1 MDSADKIRN
10 QVKILCEQLPI
21 RQNIVCLLH
30 YGSVKQ
36 KEDFTDQS
44 DLDFHLVLKKIDAQT
59 LRDIRDIFGFSQKI
73 DLSFHSLDEVV
84 YDDNLIF
91 QNGNQ
96 GLYFMHVLGS
106 SETLVGD
113 NIYLQLIPKMDEEQV
128 RKSIIE
134 KIRYY
139 IWLLRKNCVSGN
151 DLKIHKKYFI
161 RIIKDILI
169 LEKLIDYSNISTL
182 NNRQVV
188 HLFIEKF
195 QHQLNEHE
203 LELVSNLLN
212 LEEVK
217 NPEIED
223 CLVLFARRVN
233 EMVWKDIKKD

>member
-1 MDSADKIRN
+1 M
-10 QVKILCEQLPI
+10 PI
-21 RQNIVCLLH
+21 RENIICLLH

-36 KEDFTDQS
+36 KEDFNKQS
-44 DLDFHLVLKKIDAQT
+44 DLDFHIVLKKIDAQT
-59 LRDIRDIFGFSQKI
+59 LRDIKDIFGFSNKI
-73 DLSFHSLDEVV
+73 DISIHSLDEII
-84 YDDNLIF
+84 YQNNLIF

-106 SETLVGD
+106 SETLVGE
-113 NIYLQLIPKMDEEQV
+113 NIYLDLIPKMDEDQV
-128 RKSIIE
+128 KKSIIE

-139 IWLLRKNCVSGN
+139 VWLLRKNYVLGN
-151 DLKIHKKYFI
+151 SLRTHKKYFI

-195 QHQLNEHE
+195 QHQLSKHE
-203 LELVSNLLN
+203 LKLVSNLLL

-223 CLVLFARRVN
+223 CLVLFAKQIN
-233 EMVWKDIKKD
+233 EIVWREIRKD

>member
-1 MDSADKIRN
+1 MDSAGKIRS
-10 QVKILCEQLPI
+10 QVKILCEQMPI

-59 LRDIRDIFGFSQKI
+59 LRDIRDIFGFSPKI
-73 DLSFHSLDEVV
+73 DLSLHSLDEIVHG
-84 YDDNLIF
+84 DRLIF

-96 GLYFMHVLGS
+96 GIYFMHVLGS
-106 SETLVGD
+106 SETLVGE
-113 NIYLQLIPKMDEEQV
+113 NIYLRLIPKMNEGQV
-128 RKSIIE
+128 RESVIE

-139 IWLLRKNCVSGN
+139 IWLLRKNYVLGN

-188 HLFIEKF
+188 HLFIDKF
-195 QHQLNEHE
+195 QHQLSEHE
-203 LELVSNLLN
+203 LKLVSNLLN
-212 LEEVK
+212 LEDVK
-217 NPEIED
+217 DPEIEN
-223 CLVLFARRVN
+223 CLVLFAGRVN
-233 EMVWKDIKKD
+233 EIVWKDTKRN

>member
-10 QVKILCEQLPI
+10 QVKILCEQMPI

-36 KEDFTDQS
+36 KEDFTNES
-44 DLDFHLVLKKIDAQT
+44 DLDFHLVLKKIDEQV
-59 LRDIRDIFGFSQKI
+59 LHDVRDIFGFSQKI
-73 DLSFHSLDEVV
+73 DLSFHALDEVV
-84 YDDNLIF
+84 YSDELIF

-113 NIYLQLIPKMDEEQV
+113 NIYLQLIPKMDEKQV

-139 IWLLRKNCVSGN
+139 IWLLRKNYVLRN
-151 DLKIHKKYFI
+151 DIKVYKKYFI

-188 HLFIEKF
+188 HLFVDKF

-203 LELVSNLLN
+203 LKLISSLLN

-217 NPEIED
+217 DPEIEY
-223 CLVLFARRVN
+223 CLVLFARQVN
-233 EMVWKDIKKD
+233 EIVWKDIRKD